1 MEMRLVDG
9 RYVPDGF
16 GGFETVTGAE
26 ETLERALYK
35 LKARRGG
42 FALMPELGSR
52 LWLLH
57 RTKPSARTAAARQ
70 YIAEALSDEPELAL
84 ADVSVTELGGGE
96 LLITAGF
103 TLADTEKTVSFEV

>member
-9 RYVPDGF
+9 RYVPDDF

-52 LWLLH
+52 LWLRGGSNGLRFGDRCH
-57 RTKPSARTAAARQ
+57 LRLLCRLIGIQ
-70 YIAEALSDEPELAL
+70 GLSCLTCDKRE
-84 ADVSVTELGGGE
+84 
-96 LLITAGF
+96 
-103 TLADTEKTVSFEV
+103 